1 MAIYRFDYLN
11 AEDQPVGVLDNVDLA
26 DDAAAGVMAL
36 RLLNEESNRPGI
48 EIWQGKRMVARH
60 HR

>member
-26 DDAAAGVMAL
+26 DDAAAGVMAC
-36 RLLNEESNRPGI
+36 LLYTSRC
-48 EIWQGKRMVARH
+48 V
-60 HR
+60 